1 MKWSLDYFFA
11 EIARFALAM
20 KKFDSDVVESG
31 ASISAGDVGEV
42 AGGIADLA
50 VGHHDAGLGPALDSV
65 YNVGGAK
72 RNIKVGNIVLVEKR
86 GVMRE
91 EAHTENADVFVF
103 EDEMVMGFF
112 GERDGDWCLG
122 RE

>member
-1 MKWSLDYFFA
+1 
-11 EIARFALAM
+11 
-20 KKFDSDVVESG
+20 
-31 ASISAGDVGEV
+31 
-42 AGGIADLA
+42 
-50 VGHHDAGLGPALDSV
+50 LDSV

-112 GERDGDWCLG
+112 GKRDGDWCLG